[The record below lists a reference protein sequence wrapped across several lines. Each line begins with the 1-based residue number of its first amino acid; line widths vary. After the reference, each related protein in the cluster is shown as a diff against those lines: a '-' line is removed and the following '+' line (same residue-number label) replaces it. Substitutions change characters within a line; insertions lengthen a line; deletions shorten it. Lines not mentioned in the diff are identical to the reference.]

1 MTATLNRHVLGLA
14 LCALLLLFVAAPALA
29 VDGRTAVGMCIDST
43 ASGARCS
50 WSVNG
55 QGEIDI
61 CNKNGCVHCESATS
75 ECTMARTGPRPT
87 GAFPAGTEIR
97 TAVGSF
103 RISAKP
109 TSKGMDGLIKP
120 VVHAKRQL

>member
-1 MTATLNRHVLGLA
+1 MTPTWKQPALWLA
-14 LCALLLLFVAAPALA
+14 LCALPLIFIAEPANA
-29 VDGRTAVGMCIDST
+29 IDGRTAVGMCIDST

-61 CNKNGCVHCESATS
+61 CNKNGCVHCPSATS

-87 GAFPAGTEIR
+87 GAFPAGTEIK
-97 TAVGSF
+97 TAVGNF
-103 RISAKP
+103 KISAKSS
-109 TSKGMDGLIKP
+109 SKGIDGLIKAAAN
-120 VVHAKRQL
+120 AKP